1 MRTRRL
7 FGMIDSRAN
16 CENSPLGI
24 FLVEK
29 MSFENRGSQLQ
40 ASLGEKRKDMS
51 TLFAHVAWRILSC
64 HWQNLLWESTCWAN
78 SFSHS
83 SRFARCMSSSL
94 LFVGKYY
101 DRNLLI
107 SSPPSRARWETSSFR
122 LEIYIIRRRSL
133 CRLSFFNNI
142 FLCRENAAIIR
153 VVVFEF

>member
-7 FGMIDSRAN
+7 LGMIDSRAN

-83 SRFARCMSSSL
+83 SRFAVACPPPSSL
-94 LFVGKYY
+94 SANIMTEISLFP
-101 DRNLLI
+101 LL
-107 SSPPSRARWETSSFR
+107 PRGLDEKHQ
-122 LEIYIIRRRSL
+122 
-133 CRLSFFNNI
+133 
-142 FLCRENAAIIR
+142 
-153 VVVFEF
+153 VFA